1 MSVFARR
8 IKYMLQVRPEQVC
21 TVHRAETRNT
31 TAPVSCSHSSSFCC
45 NRTATHKPRTR
56 DFSWSPVG
64 LQSDVD
70 TDRVM
75 VNIDTGILMINP
87 NLSDFQIKMNS
98 VLTL

>member
-1 MSVFARR
+1 
-8 IKYMLQVRPEQVC
+8 MLQLRPEQVW

-31 TAPVSCSHSSSFCC
+31 TAPVSCSYSSSFCC

-56 DFSWSPVG
+56 DFSWASDGP
-64 LQSDVD
+64 QSDVD

-87 NLSDFQIKMNS
+87 NLSDSQIKMNS

>member
-1 MSVFARR
+1 MSVFVRR
-8 IKYMLQVRPEQVC
+8 IKDMLQLRPEQVC
-21 TVHRAETRNT
+21 MVHRAITHNI
-31 TAPVSCSHSSSFCC
+31 TATVSCSHSSSFCC

-56 DFSWSPVG
+56 DFSWAPDG
-64 LQSDVD
+64 PQSDVD

-75 VNIDTGILMINP
+75 VNIDTSILTINP